1 MRVELVDPP
10 EWNLISEQIDNDFG
24 DGVTKKILGRK
35 VPVSMERNK
44 KKSYYLIPSEWTQ
57 FLDVDL
63 MGFDLKSLGVWL
75 GEVAN
80 NQFRLSIAVIEALAQ
95 VTQSKMVVAEIAA
108 QSFTYGRS
116 IIRESVI
123 DIPQGLIRGQRVVV
137 LDKQG
142 RCIGLASLSV
152 DARMIPRLAGN
163 RLVAKNIVDIGW
175 YIRRLG

>member
-24 DGVTKKILGRK
+24 EGVTKKILGGK

-44 KKSYYLIPSEWTQ
+44 KKSYYLIPPNWTQ
-57 FLDVDL
+57 FLHVNL
-63 MGFDLKSLGVWL
+63 RGFDLKSLGVWL
-75 GEVAN
+75 GELTN
-80 NQFRLSIAVIEALAQ
+80 NQFRLSIAVIEDLAQ
-95 VTQSKMVVAEIAA
+95 VTESKMVVAKIAA

-123 DIPQGLIRGQRVVV
+123 DIPQDLVKGQRVIV
-137 LDKQG
+137 LDNQG
-142 RCIGLASLSV
+142 RCMGIASLSV
-152 DARMIPRLAGN
+152 DARMISKLAKD

>member
-1 MRVELVDPP
+1 MRVELVDPT

-24 DGVTKKILGRK
+24 EGVTKTILGKK

-44 KKSYYLIPSEWTQ
+44 KKSYYLIPSDWTQ

-75 GEVAN
+75 GELSN
-80 NQFRLSIAVIEALAQ
+80 NQFRLSIAVIETLAQ
-95 VTQSKMVVAEIAA
+95 VTESKMVVAKIAA

-123 DIPQGLIRGQRVVV
+123 DIPEGLVRGQRIVVQ
-137 LDKQG
+137 DIKG

-152 DARMIPRLAGN
+152 DARMIRRLAKN

>member
-24 DGVTKKILGRK
+24 EGVTRKILGRK

-44 KKSYYLIPSEWTQ
+44 KKSYYLIPSDWTQ
-57 FLDVDL
+57 FLDIDL

-75 GEVAN
+75 GELTN

-95 VTQSKMVVAEIAA
+95 VTESKMVVAEIAA

-123 DIPQGLIRGQRVVV
+123 DIPQSLIRGQRVIV
-137 LDKQG
+137 LDNQG

-152 DARMIPRLAGN
+152 DAKLISRLAKD